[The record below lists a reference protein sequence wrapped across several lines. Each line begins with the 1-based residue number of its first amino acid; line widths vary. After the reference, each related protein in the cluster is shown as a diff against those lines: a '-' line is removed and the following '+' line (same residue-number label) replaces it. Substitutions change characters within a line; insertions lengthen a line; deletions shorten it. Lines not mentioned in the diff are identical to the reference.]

1 MSLRLAKNIKSWF
14 TGPAVVNAFYSPP
27 ANQICFPAGILQQ
40 PFYDANNPKYLNYG
54 GIGMVIGHEITHGF
68 DDVGRL
74 YDKNGIYFSD
84 DDGESLW
91 SNK

>member
-1 MSLRLAKNIKSWF
+1 LVLFKF
-14 TGPAVVNAFYSPP
+14 TPAVLKFDNFFKRWISGAAV
-27 ANQICFPAGILQQ
+27 FPAGILQQ